1 MLNLLPF
8 QRRFLRSSLA
18 PGIRTSA
25 LSLPRGNGK
34 STLVAWLA
42 YRALTPDDPLFVAG
56 SESHMVAASI
66 GQAKRSTFKVLTEFI
81 ESSPRVMEY
90 RVNVS
95 NQGCEVRHMPTDT
108 RISVLASSGK
118 TSQGLVRCPW
128 VFADEPGSWET
139 NGGQQLHEAI
149 QTAQGKPGTNLR
161 AIYLGTLAPAISGW
175 WHDLVSAGSHGSTH
189 VMSLRGRLAKWATK
203 RELQRVNPLMW
214 AFPESRSALLE
225 ERDQAKADTRKKAA
239 FLSYRLNLPALDEEV
254 ALLTPDEWERV
265 LARAVPPRSLTESPT
280 GSPGLPIVGV
290 DIGGGRAW
298 SAAVGVWESG
308 RVEALALAPGAPSIA
323 AQEKRDRVPGGTY
336 QRLVESGALQLADGQ
351 RVPSVG
357 LLVDAIAERWGGAAA
372 IVCDRFR
379 LAELEDAAPGWA
391 IEPRVAQWSNSTEDI
406 RGLRRQASDGTLAVA
421 DGSRELL
428 TWSLSVARVKNDESG
443 NSRLRKGD
451 MNNQSRDDVAQ
462 AFLLAGGALDRERR
476 RPVPSMEVV
485 FG

>member
-1 MLNLLPF
+1 MSLISPELKLQPF
-8 QRRFLRSSLA
+8 QRLFLRSALA
-18 PGIRTSA
+18 PGIRTAA

-42 YRALTPDDPLFVAG
+42 ARTLDPDDPLFVLG
-56 SESHMVAASI
+56 SESHIVAASL
-66 GQAKRSTFKVLTEFI
+66 GQARRSTFKLLREFI
-81 ESSPRVMEY
+81 EASPRALEY

-95 NQGCEVRHMPTDT
+95 HQACEVRHKPTNT
-108 RISVLASSGK
+108 SISVLASSGK

-128 VFADEPGSWET
+128 VFADEPGSWEKV
-139 NGGQQLHEAI
+139 GGQQLHEAI
-149 QTAQGKPGTNLR
+149 QTAQGKRGTNLR
-161 AIYLGTLAPAISGW
+161 AIYLGTLAPATSGW
-175 WHDLVSAGSHGSTH
+175 WHELIESGSQSDTH
-189 VMSLRGRLAKWATK
+189 VTSLVGDVKKWDQAG
-203 RELQRVNPLMW
+203 ELRRVNPLKW
-214 AFPESRSALLE
+214 AFPETRKVLLE
-225 ERDQAKADTRKKAA
+225 ERDKAAGNTRLKAA
-239 FLSYRLNLPALDEEV
+239 FLSFYLNLPALDEEV

-265 LARAVPPRSLTESPT
+265 LERPVPEAE
-280 GSPGLPIVGV
+280 GLPIVGV

-308 RVEALALAPGAPSIA
+308 RVEALALAPGVPDIA

-336 QRLVESGALQLADGQ
+336 QRLIESGALVPADGQ

-357 LLVDAIAERWGGAAA
+357 LLVDAIMERWGGAAC

-379 LAELEDAAPGWA
+379 LAELEDTAPGWP
-391 IEPRVAQWSNSTEDI
+391 IEPRITQWSNSTEDI
-406 RGLRRQASDGTLAVA
+406 RGLRRQASDGSLAVA

-428 TWSLSVARVKNDESG
+428 TWSLSVARVKNDDSG

-451 MNNQSRDDVAQ
+451 MNSQSRDDVAA

-476 RPVPSMEVV
+476 RPVESMEWV

>member
-1 MLNLLPF
+1 MAELNLLPF
-8 QRRFLRSSLA
+8 QRRFIKAALA

-34 STLVAWLA
+34 STLVAWLGF
-42 YRALTPDDPLFVAG
+42 RSLTPTDPLFVKG
-56 SESHMVAASI
+56 TESHIVAASI
-66 GQAKRSTFKVLTEFI
+66 GQARRSTFKLLREFC
-81 ESSPRVMEY
+81 ESSERVMEY
-90 RVNVS
+90 SISEN
-95 NQGCEVRHMPTDT
+95 NQTCQVLHKPTHT
-108 RISVLASSGK
+108 SISVLASSGK

-128 VFADEPGSWET
+128 MFADEPGSWET
-139 NGGQQLHEAI
+139 TGGRLLHESI

-161 AIYLGTLAPAISGW
+161 AIYIGTLAPETFGW
-175 WHDLVSAGSHGSTH
+175 WHDLVSRGSHGSTH
-189 VMSLRGRLAKWATK
+189 VTALRGRLAQWALA
-203 RELQRVNPLMW
+203 RELRRVNPLMW
-214 AFPESRSALLE
+214 EFPESRSVLVE
-225 ERDQAKADTRKKAA
+225 ERDEAKADSRHKAA
-239 FLSYRLNLPALDEEV
+239 FLSYHLNLPALDEEV
-254 ALLTPDEWERV
+254 ALLTPDEWEQV
-265 LARAVPPRSLTESPT
+265 LARPVTAAE
-280 GSPGLPIVGV
+280 GLPIVGV
-290 DIGGGRAW
+290 DIGGGRSW

-308 RVEALALAPGAPSIA
+308 RVEALALAPGEPTIE

-336 QRLVESGALQLADGQ
+336 QRLVNSGALVPADGQ

-357 LLVDAIAERWGGAAA
+357 LLVDAIMERWGGAAC

-379 LAELEDAAPGWA
+379 LPELEDAAPGWA
-391 IEPRVAQWSNSTEDI
+391 IEPRVAQWSASTEDI

-428 TWSLSVARVKNDESG
+428 TWSLSVARVKNDDSG
-443 NSRLRKGD
+443 NSKLIKGD

>member
-1 MLNLLPF
+1 MLNLKPF

-25 LSLPRGNGK
+25 LSIPRGNGK

-42 YRALTPDDPLFVAG
+42 YRALTPGDALFKESA
-56 SESHMVAASI
+56 ESHLVAASI
-66 GQAKRSTFKVLTEFI
+66 GQARRTTFKLLREFI
-81 ESSPRVMEY
+81 ESGPRAGGYKISE
-90 RVNVS
+90 S
-95 NQGCEVRHMPTDT
+95 SFACSIRHVATNT
-108 RISVLASSGK
+108 RLSVLASSGK

-128 VFADEPGSWET
+128 LFADEPGSWEAT
-139 NGGQQLHEAI
+139 GGQLLHDAI

-161 AIYLGTLAPAISGW
+161 AIYIGTLAPATSGW
-175 WHDLVSAGSHGSTH
+175 WHDLVSGGSHGSTH
-189 VMSLRGRLAKWATK
+189 VTALRGELAKWATA

-214 AFPESRSALLE
+214 AFPESRAALLE

-254 ALLTPDEWERV
+254 ALLTPDEWELV
-265 LARAVPPRSLTESPT
+265 LARPVQAAE
-280 GSPGLPIVGV
+280 GLPIVGV

-308 RVEALALAPGAPSIA
+308 RVEALALAPGTPSIA

-336 QRLVESGALQLADGQ
+336 QRLVESGALIPADGQ
-351 RVPSVG
+351 RVPSVA
-357 LLVDAIAERWGGAAA
+357 LLVDAITERWGGAAA

-406 RGLRRQASDGTLAVA
+406 RGLRRQASDGALAVA

-428 TWSLSVARVKNDESG
+428 TWSLSVARVKNDDSG